1 MQTCFLNFVVYQN
14 FFESLEKFFD
24 VRIVFYIKKLESVE
38 WELRFYIF
46 KDFQGILICRK
57 V

>member
-46 KDFQGILICRK
+46 
-57 V
+57 